1 MAFHIIGDRDTILGF
16 QFAGVA
22 GAPVA
27 SAAEAQ
33 AAFRQALDRAN
44 CRVLILT
51 EQVGEW
57 LAAEAAAHRLTAA
70 PPYLVEIPDLWET
83 PVRRQ
88 SLEGMIQEAVGIKL
102 GKEKP

>member
-70 PPYLVEIPDLWET
+70 PRTWWKSRI
-83 PVRRQ
+83 
-88 SLEGMIQEAVGIKL
+88 S
-102 GKEKP
+102 GKPPSAARASRG